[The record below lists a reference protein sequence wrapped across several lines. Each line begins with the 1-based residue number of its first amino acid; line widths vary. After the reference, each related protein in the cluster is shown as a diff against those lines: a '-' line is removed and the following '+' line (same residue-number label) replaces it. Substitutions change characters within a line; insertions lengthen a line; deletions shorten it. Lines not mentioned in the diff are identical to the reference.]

1 MKVIKGGLAG
11 VIVALCIMVI
21 YQNAEFLKTTYSLGV
36 DFKLSDAWVF
46 HTPELPNGVF
56 LLITLFVGVIV
67 GYGVTLPGWMRNKKL
82 IRQSGEEVRAL
93 RSQVEKLKNRPAPS
107 FSLDSEAES
116 AADESTAPA
125 DASAEEKDN
134 QEAATQ

>member
-1 MKVIKGGLAG
+1 M
-11 VIVALCIMVI
+11 IVALCIMVI

-107 FSLDSEAES
+107 FSLDSEEES
-116 AADESTAPA
+116 AANENAAPA
-125 DASAEEKDN
+125 DAASAEEKDS